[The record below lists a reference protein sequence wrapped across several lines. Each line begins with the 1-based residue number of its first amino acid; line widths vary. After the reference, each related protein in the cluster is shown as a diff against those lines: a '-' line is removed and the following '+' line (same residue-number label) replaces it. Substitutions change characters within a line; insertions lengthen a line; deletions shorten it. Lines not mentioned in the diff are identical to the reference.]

1 MNHIIIAFFK
11 VCGLT
16 MIMALSVSFLL
27 HLISFDIT
35 GHSLF
40 FILAVIFFGGL
51 TTIGSILLVYL
62 PIYYLNKEIFKQE
75 NLRGIFE
82 RFAPIV
88 ILPVTI
94 TAIIF
99 SIAAPH
105 DFFDA
110 DVLLVFLMEY
120 IIIYFSFYQFIRY
133 VKE

>member
-16 MIMALSVSFLL
+16 MIMALTISFLL
-27 HLISFDIT
+27 HLVSYDVT
-35 GHSLF
+35 GHSIF
-40 FILAVIFFGGL
+40 FIFAVIIFGGL
-51 TTIGSILLVYL
+51 TTIGSILLIYL

-75 NLRGIFE
+75 SLKYIFE
-82 RFAPIV
+82 RFAPVV

-94 TAIIF
+94 VALIS
-99 SIAAPH
+99 SIAVPH
-105 DFFDA
+105 DFFDP
-110 DVLLVFLMEY
+110 DVLLTFLMEY